1 MCRNQSGKKKKFAV
15 GIIFTM
21 MVFLFSFVQINIS
34 QQCKQF
40 RSGDLYIKNDTT
52 DPLQPEIA
60 GKILRFHVLANSDSE
75 ADQNVK
81 KQVRDAVGQLM
92 EPKLE
97 ESTDLAE
104 TEMIVQQSLDEIT
117 EVAEHTLEENGY
129 HYGASAR
136 IAQVEF
142 PVKSYGEYTFPAGEY
157 EALQVTLG
165 KGRGHNWWCVLYPN
179 MCFRGSVYEV
189 TTDDARKALREVL
202 TPEEYADVFRHGKF
216 QIRFKFL
223 EYFR

>member
-1 MCRNQSGKKKKFAV
+1 MRKNQNGKKKKFAA
-15 GIIFTM
+15 GIIFIM
-21 MVFLFSFVQINIS
+21 MAVLFSMIQINVS

-40 RSGDLYIKNDTT
+40 RTVDFHIRSDKN

-92 EPKLE
+92 EPKLA

-117 EVAEHTLEENGY
+117 EVAERTLEENGY

-165 KGRGHNWWCVLYPN
+165 EGRGHNWWCVLYPN

-189 TTDDARKALREVL
+189 TTDDAKKALREVL
-202 TPEEYADVFRHGKF
+202 TPEEYEDVFRRGKF

>member
-1 MCRNQSGKKKKFAV
+1 M
-15 GIIFTM
+15 
-21 MVFLFSFVQINIS
+21 
-34 QQCKQF
+34 QF

-92 EPKLE
+92 EPKLA

-117 EVAEHTLEENGY
+117 EVAERTLEENGY

-179 MCFRGSVYEV
+179 MCFQGSVYEV
-189 TTDDARKALREVL
+189 VDDKADEELRQVL
-202 TPEEYADVFRHGKF
+202 TTEEYQDVFHSGNLKLRW
-216 QIRFKFL
+216 KFL